1 MKKVIAAMAFVA
13 LMCSGALAA
22 VSAGGVEINSTN
34 FPDDNFRSY
43 VSGSFDVDGDGT
55 LSDSEIA
62 SVTSINVNSRGI
74 SSLQGVGYFTALTE
88 LYCDYNQLTALDIS
102 NNTALTE
109 LRCLGNQLTTL
120 DVSNNT
126 ALTYLDCQSNQ
137 LTALNVSN
145 NTVLQTLYCHNN
157 QLITLDVSKNTAL
170 SGLYCGGNQL
180 TLIDVSNNTALTHLG
195 CSSNQLASLDL
206 SNNTALTELSCAAN
220 QLTALDV
227 SHSTANLIILYC
239 QENQL
244 TTLDVS
250 HNTALVRLICSCNQL
265 AALDLSNNTALTDLD
280 YRSQDVS
287 PLNITSSGN
296 TSYPYQLN
304 FSGYMSSDKIA
315 NVSNVQGYE
324 SGDVSISTSY
334 ANGIAQFTASPAKVT
349 YNYATGY
356 TGPFSSSVGS
366 MDVTISD
373 SSTEA
378 LTLTA
383 SPSTL
388 SINVGGTATVQLT
401 ASNLQGTA
409 TYTVS
414 ADARAGATLSGNTGA
429 TETVTFTPTEAG
441 TYIVTFTVNDSGRT
455 TDNAA
460 SVTVTLN
467 VTSNPV
473 PAGSVAINATNFPDS
488 AFRSYVSGS
497 FDVNSDGILSES
509 EIANVTSI
517 SARSMGISSLQ
528 GVEYFTA
535 LQTLWCDGNQ
545 LTALDLSRNTSLTYL
560 YCPNNQLT
568 TLNVSSNTALTA
580 LECDNNQLTALN
592 VSNNTALIELHCTNN
607 RLTALDLSNNGSLST
622 LYCSSN
628 PLGTLNVSSNRS
640 LTALECNSNQLT
652 ALDVR
657 SNTNLAELYC
667 TDNQLTALDV
677 SSNNALHTLHCSNNQ
692 LTALDVSGNSS
703 LQALRCDGNQLTTLD
718 MSGNSLVTDLQ
729 CSPQSIPSSRVSVP
743 TSSPYQVNFSDYMT
757 SAQIANVSGVQGV
770 NSDGSN
776 ITTTYANGI
785 AMFASRPSSIR
796 YSYATGS
803 SLTPTM
809 NVTLAVSQS
818 PVPDDEDPIIAEYIR
833 LGYLDS
839 MRRPIVTFGGDGSNF
854 TGTVKQGEVITRT
867 VSILFRA
874 QTWNLYINGER
885 FSVPA
890 GNGGTVETT
899 ALADGV
905 TITTNADGTSA
916 TITLDTKEFP
926 SGSSSIELGVLP
938 EGGTQETGLA
948 DLGTVT
954 VSSEIE
960 QAVISVVVLSD
971 DVLQKLA
978 DSVSV
983 DRSEIHML
991 TSDDFDPREAPEP
1004 TEAMKET
1011 AKSDN
1016 YELVAKLNTIQV
1028 DRDGWYVFQVN
1039 VSGDIVG
1046 TSVNDLQVYVAEE
1059 SDFAAG
1065 SFRSAFG
1072 ILPLINGISGG
1083 FEIHSLFGIKLDTVP
1098 KQFLAL
1104 IFLSAG
1110 KSLTMYIG
1118 KILLMLLAA
1127 GCAATSGLGIIAAVV
1142 IFAVKRFKKRR

>member
-22 VSAGGVEINSTN
+22 VSAGGVEINATN
-34 FPDDNFRSY
+34 FPDDTFRSY
-43 VSGSFDVDGDGT
+43 VSSHFDTDSNDV

-62 SVTSINVNSRGI
+62 SADSIYVGLSHI
-74 SSLQGVGYFTALTE
+74 SSLQGVEYFTALTT
-88 LYCDYNQLTALDIS
+88 LSCYTNQLTA
-102 NNTALTE
+102 
-109 LRCLGNQLTTL
+109 
-120 DVSNNT
+120 
-126 ALTYLDCQSNQ
+126 
-137 LTALNVSN
+137 
-145 NTVLQTLYCHNN
+145 
-157 QLITLDVSKNTAL
+157 
-170 SGLYCGGNQL
+170 
-180 TLIDVSNNTALTHLG
+180 
-195 CSSNQLASLDL
+195 LDL
-206 SNNTALTELSCAAN
+206 SNNTALTTLQCDSNQLTVLNVGKNTALTRLQCEGN

-227 SHSTANLIILYC
+227 SKNTALQTLWC
-239 QENQL
+239 SGNQL

-250 HNTALVRLICSCNQL
+250 HNTALQTLQCPSNQLTALDVSKNTALIRLYCDRNQLTTLDVSNNTHLTSLNCYDNQLTALDVSKNTALTTLYCYNNQLTALDVSKNTALTMLYCDNNQL
-265 AALDLSNNTALTDLD
+265 AALDLSNNTALTGL
-280 YRSQDVS
+280 RFNSQDVS
-287 PLNITSSGN
+287 PLRITSSGN
-296 TSYPYQLN
+296 TSYPYQLD
-304 FSGYMSSDKIA
+304 FSDYMTSAQTA
-315 NVSNVQGYE
+315 NVTNVQGRD
-324 SGDVSISTSY
+324 SSNLNISTSRSGRV
-334 ANGIAQFTASPAKVT
+334 AMFTSSPASV
-349 YNYATGY
+349 NYYYTTGY
-356 TGPFSSSVGS
+356 TGSAGS
-366 MDVTISD
+366 WTPMPVTISGT
-373 SSTEA
+373 SAPTEA

-383 SPSTL
+383 SPSTV
-388 SINVGGTATVQLT
+388 STNVGGTATVQLT

-409 TYTVS
+409 TYMVS
-414 ADARAGATLSGNTGA
+414 ADARTGATRSGNTGA

-441 TYIVTFTVNDSGRT
+441 TYIVTFTVTDSGRT

-460 SVTVTLN
+460 SATVTLN

-580 LECDNNQLTALN
+580 LECDSNQLTALN

-692 LTALDVSGNSS
+692 LTALDVSGNRS
-703 LQALRCDGNQLTTLD
+703 LQALRCDGNQLMTLD

-938 EGGTQETGLA
+938 EGGTQETARA

-954 VSSEIE
+954 VSSEVE